1 MTKLGGLIDLSSEAT
16 IGTTLTLTLPVT
28 LAIVG
33 VLTFRVCGTIY
44 CVSLAAMEEALMFE
58 RGSVRLVDGRE
69 VVTHR
74 GTSLPIVR
82 LGSVFQEPEAETVA
96 STKQYLVIVRMG
108 AQRLGLIVDA
118 LLEQRDVVVKALGRS
133 FDSVRGFAG
142 AADLGENALALILD
156 APTLI
161 HDWHARGEPRAL
173 LEERTGELS

>member
-1 MTKLGGLIDLSSEAT
+1 
-16 IGTTLTLTLPVT
+16 
-28 LAIVG
+28 
-33 VLTFRVCGTIY
+33 
-44 CVSLAAMEEALMFE
+44 
-58 RGSVRLVDGRE
+58 
-69 VVTHR
+69 
-74 GTSLPIVR
+74 
-82 LGSVFQEPEAETVA
+82 
-96 STKQYLVIVRMG
+96 VIVRMG
-108 AQRLGLIVDA
+108 AQRIGITVDA